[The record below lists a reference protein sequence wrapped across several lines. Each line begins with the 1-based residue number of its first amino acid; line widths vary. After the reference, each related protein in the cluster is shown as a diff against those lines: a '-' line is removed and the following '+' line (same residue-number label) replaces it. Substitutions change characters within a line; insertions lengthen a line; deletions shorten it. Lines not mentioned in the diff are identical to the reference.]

1 MPFWLERGKT
11 KIESTQHYF
20 LNPGGEKKKNKKQTT
35 HESMLNNKAQ

>member
-20 LNPGGEKKKNKKQTT
+20 LNPGGEKKKKKQTT